1 MEQQQTQQPQQQQP
15 TTPESGRSTR
25 AAANN
30 LTLQVRDNI
39 VNIIMGIITR
49 EYNNVVDVEMLRSTI
64 VAETDPLVTITTATA
79 KKASSTK
86 PTRVEDI
93 ATFFGTSTREQNDA
107 TNKVRE
113 PVLTLLSSPPTEFLT
128 HETHGA
134 QWTQVSNEWNKV
146 MTKLAPQTTDAAADT
161 TAAPHYK
168 TKVELK
174 GGRVFNYDA
183 DITFLDG
190 ETGATVAKR
199 KAEFKYNATR
209 INELPQFLSLKARD
223 KLFPESIPTYD
234 EFYYTNY
241 LDKYIAIDTTGR
253 NPNDAELPKPP
264 LEEYLKMVTKVDT
277 EGLPFFAQLKERE
290 SLFFKKE
297 KSALVDESITQY
309 LTLFG
314 SQIDVNAFT
323 AKLIADETDKHY
335 ILWKSGQFHYDTITQ
350 EEMSNLQFHSIKNGN
365 TIVLQSAAKPS
376 TTFHLLLRW
385 RNHKG
390 ILNPAWQIS
399 LKRTRDA
406 HNAI

>member
-1 MEQQQTQQPQQQQP
+1 MTLGI
-15 TTPESGRSTR
+15 TK
-25 AAANN
+25 AAATNM
-30 LTLQVRDNI
+30 TLQVRDNLL
-39 VNIIMGIITR
+39 NIIMGIISR
-49 EYNNVVDVEMLRSTI
+49 EYNNVVDVERLRSTI
-64 VAETDPLVTITTATA
+64 IAETDPLITVTTTTTAAAA
-79 KKASSTK
+79 KKASAK
-86 PTRVEDI
+86 PIRVEDI

-113 PVLTLLSSPPTEFLT
+113 PVLTLLSSPPTEFLA
-128 HETHGA
+128 HETYGA
-134 QWTQVSNEWNKV
+134 QWTKVSSEWNKV
-146 MTKLAPQTTDAAADT
+146 MTKLAPQTTDTNATDTDAAT
-161 TAAPHYK
+161 PNYK

-183 DITFLDG
+183 DITFLHS
-190 ETGATVAKR
+190 ETGATLTKR
-199 KAEFKYNATR
+199 KSEFKYNATC
-209 INELPQFLSLKARD
+209 INELAQFLSLQARD
-223 KLFPESIPTYD
+223 KLFATSAPTYD

-241 LDKYIAIDTTGR
+241 LSKYIAIDTGR
-253 NPNDAELPKPP
+253 NPNDTNDIQLALAELPIPIPP

-297 KSALVDESITQY
+297 KSVLVNESITQY

-314 SQIDVNAFT
+314 SHIDVNAFT
-323 AKLIADETDKHY
+323 AKLLADETDKHY
-335 ILWKSGQFHYDTITQ
+335 ILWKNGQFHHDEITQ
-350 EEMSNLQFHSIKNGN
+350 EEMSDIKFHAIKNGN

>member
-1 MEQQQTQQPQQQQP
+1 MEQQQTQQQQQPQP

-49 EYNNVVDVEMLRSTI
+49 EYNNVVDAEMLRSTI
-64 VAETDPLVTITTATA
+64 VAETDPLITITTTTA

-93 ATFFGTSTREQNDA
+93 ATFFGRSTREQNDA

-146 MTKLAPQTTDAAADT
+146 MTKLAPQTTNTADA
-161 TAAPHYK
+161 AAPHYK

-183 DITFLDG
+183 DITILDG

-199 KAEFKYNATR
+199 KAEFKYNA
-209 INELPQFLSLKARD
+209 
-223 KLFPESIPTYD
+223 KLNIK
-234 EFYYTNY
+234 
-241 LDKYIAIDTTGR
+241 LH
-253 NPNDAELPKPP
+253 
-264 LEEYLKMVTKVDT
+264 LED
-277 EGLPFFAQLKERE
+277 
-290 SLFFKKE
+290 
-297 KSALVDESITQY
+297 
-309 LTLFG
+309 
-314 SQIDVNAFT
+314 
-323 AKLIADETDKHY
+323 
-335 ILWKSGQFHYDTITQ
+335 
-350 EEMSNLQFHSIKNGN
+350 
-365 TIVLQSAAKPS
+365 
-376 TTFHLLLRW
+376 
-385 RNHKG
+385 
-390 ILNPAWQIS
+390 
-399 LKRTRDA
+399 
-406 HNAI
+406 